1 MNRYSTIL
9 TGERWDGK
17 SVYKSVTYPV
27 LIPLDSDIQV
37 VTNETT
43 YLDLLAQKYYK
54 DSSLWWVIVLAN
66 EGLGTGRMT
75 VPAGKIVR
83 IPVNVSY
90 ILTQYKLLNR

>member
-1 MNRYSTIL
+1 MNRYSTIP
-9 TGERWDGK
+9 TDKRWDGK
-17 SVYKSVTYPV
+17 PIYKSVTYPSI
-27 LIPLDSDIQV
+27 IPLSSDIQV

-66 EGLGTGRMT
+66 DGLGTGRMT
-75 VPAGKIVR
+75 VPAGKILR
-83 IPVNVSY
+83 IPTNISY